1 MIVDGADV
9 VSLELDDTAAC
20 KLVVV
25 LFCDAGSVVVALGAC
40 CVCVAVASSDVMLS
54 MIWDPIVE
62 VSVCIVLGIANK
74 NVACGGFTGGGGGSG
89 WGCCGSD

>member
-54 MIWDPIVE
+54 MIWDPILE
-62 VSVCIVLGIANK
+62 VSVCIVLDD
-74 NVACGGFTGGGGGSG
+74 VSTGVMVVIVD
-89 WGCCGSD
+89 SDMVVEVFPIKT